1 MSKKAKCWEVFK
13 CNKTECSVY
22 KSKEPACWLISG
34 THCRDQIQGKFLEKM
49 EMCLDCVVFRANM
62 DVSAMRETIDVVD
75 KQFKEFRVIVE
86 GRDKELENISMELA
100 LGLSEVL
107 EALNKIASGDP
118 RVIIPESSENELI
131 SKLKQIINKTA
142 KEIGAIVDQSHEFA
156 IGLAE
161 HFDILNRVSK
171 GELTARI
178 SESSRDELLI
188 ALGKVTNHM
197 IESVSTEI
205 NERKKA
211 EEELR
216 EKEER
221 ENLILRSLPMAFYNV
236 QFSGGSSRFWVSEQI
251 DRISGFPVSKFV
263 EDQTFWVSRI
273 HPEFRNQVIEKY
285 ETIYKE
291 GSVAIEYLWQCADG
305 SYRWFSNQAVFLRDE
320 QGDPREIIGTW
331 RDISER
337 KKAEEEIHKLNEELE
352 QRVIERTSQLEAAN
366 RELES
371 FSYSVSHDLR
381 APLRHVIGFVNLLE
395 KEKRSTLDEE
405 GIEYLDIISQSAK
418 RMGNLIDD
426 LLTFS
431 RMGRFEMKKT
441 EVNTEQLVKEVIGEL
456 QEEME
461 GRDIVWKIGE
471 LPEVYGDRSM
481 LSLVF
486 TNLISNALKYTRTRV
501 KTEIELGCMQ
511 ETDTD
516 VFFVRDNGVG
526 FNMKY
531 VDKLFGVFQRL
542 HREEEFEGTGIGLA
556 NVQRIVHRHGGK
568 TWAEGSVDEGAT
580 FYFSLPKNRRMI
592 YECIEEHFIG

>member
-1 MSKKAKCWEVFK
+1 MSKKVKCWEVFK

-62 DVSAMRETIDVVD
+62 DVSAMRETIEVVD
-75 KQFKEFRVIVE
+75 KQFKEFRAIVK

-236 QFSGGSSRFWVSEQI
+236 QFSGGTSRFWVSEQI
-251 DRISGFPVSKFV
+251 DCISGFPVSKFV

-273 HPEFRNQVIEKY
+273 HPEFRNQVIKKY
-285 ETIYKE
+285 GTIYKE

-431 RMGRFEMKKT
+431 RMGRFEIKKT

-461 GRDIVWKIGE
+461 GRDIFWKIGE

-486 TNLISNALKYTRTRV
+486 TNLISNALKYTRTRA

-568 TWAEGSVDEGAT
+568 SWAEGSVDEGAT

>member
-22 KSKEPACWLISG
+22 KLKEPACWLISG

-62 DVSAMRETIDVVD
+62 DVSAMRETIEVVD
-75 KQFKEFRVIVE
+75 KQFKEFRVIVK

-426 LLTFS
+426 LLSFS